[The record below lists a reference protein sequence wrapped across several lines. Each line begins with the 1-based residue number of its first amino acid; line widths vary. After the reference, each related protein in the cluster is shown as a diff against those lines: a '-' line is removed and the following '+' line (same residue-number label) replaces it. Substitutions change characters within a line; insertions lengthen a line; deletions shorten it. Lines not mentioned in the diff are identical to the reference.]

1 MNRGRTQ
8 SVSLDL
14 TRRDMLCGLAAAGAV
29 SATAQA
35 TASMA
40 LYGVESPEAPMPP
53 LEEFRYEQV
62 GVRGRL
68 ERGQQTLASSILLGL
83 NEDSLLKPFRQM
95 AGRPS
100 AGASLG
106 GWYEWK
112 PDFDYHHDDAGFA
125 PASTFGQWTSA
136 LSRLSAGGAA
146 AGESTAAAMAE
157 RARRLHDLLRE
168 DVTPDYFAQTRFPA
182 YSYEK
187 LVCGLVDAHALAADT
202 RAWETLDRVT
212 RAATPALPRR
222 AIERERQ
229 WALGKD
235 ASFMW
240 DESYTL
246 PENLFRAASAGAGAR
261 YRRMARAYLED
272 ETFFE
277 PLARGEDRLSDRHAY
292 SYLNSLCSGMQAYFV
307 DGSTMHLKAA
317 INAFQMVEEQSFV
330 TGGWGPD
337 ELFRK
342 PGYNQLAAS
351 LTNTHNSFEVPCG
364 SYAHTKL
371 TRALL
376 RATREG
382 RYGDSMER
390 VIHNAALGSLPLEPD
405 GHSFYYADYNVMAK
419 RIYSVHRWPC
429 CSGTQPQLAA
439 DYGINGYL
447 HEPGA
452 VWVNLYQPSALRW
465 QEGADTLALEQTT
478 EYPRNGRVVLRLS
491 SAPRPVNLRLMLR
504 VPAWAN
510 GGAVIAVN
518 GDRVPIQLERGF
530 ARVER
535 VWRQGDEVT
544 LTLPMVLRLEAL
556 PSNGGLMHLET
567 VALLRGPQVL
577 FAIRDPWESGALS
590 LSPDALL
597 SAEQTGA
604 SEWTVTTPTGQRRFV
619 PWPEIGNRTY
629 TTYIKAI

>member
-1 MNRGRTQ
+1 MDGDHRENA
-8 SVSLDL
+8 SLGL
-14 TRRDMLCGLAAAGAV
+14 TRRDMLRGMAAVGAL
-29 SATAQA
+29 STAQA
-35 TASMA
+35 AASMVQR
-40 LYGVESPEAPMPP
+40 GTESASRPLPQ

-62 GVRGRL
+62 EVRGAL
-68 ERGQQTLASSILLGL
+68 ERGQQTQASSVLLGL
-83 NEDSLLKPFRQM
+83 SEDSLLKPFRQM
-95 AGRPS
+95 AGRQA

-136 LSRLSAGGAA
+136 LSRLSAGTRAA
-146 AGESTAAAMAE
+146 DESTAPAMAN

-168 DVTPDYFAQTRFPA
+168 EIAPDYFLQTRFPA
-182 YSYEK
+182 YSYDK
-187 LVCGLVDAHALAADT
+187 LVCGLVDAQAMAADA

-212 RAATPALPRR
+212 RAAASALPGR

-235 ASFMW
+235 ASYMW

-246 PENLFRAASAGAGAR
+246 PESLFRAASAGAGSQ

-277 PLARGEDRLSDRHAY
+277 PLSRGENRLSDRHAY
-292 SYLNSLCSGMQAYFV
+292 SYLNSLCSGMQAYFA
-307 DGSTMHLKAA
+307 DGSTMHFKAVV
-317 INAFQMVEEQSFV
+317 NAFRMVEEQSFV

-376 RATREG
+376 RATRDG

-390 VIHNAALGSLPLEPD
+390 VIHNAALGSLPLQPD

-419 RIYSVHRWPC
+419 RIYSTHRWPC

-447 HEPGA
+447 REPGA
-452 VWVNLYQPSALRW
+452 VWINLYQPSVLRW
-465 QEGADTLALEQTT
+465 QEGTDTLVLEQTT
-478 EYPRNGRVVLRLS
+478 EYPRDGRVVLRLRS
-491 SAPRPVNLRLMLR
+491 VPRPVSLRLMLR
-504 VPAWAN
+504 VPAWA
-510 GGAVIAVN
+510 GGDAVVTVN
-518 GDRVPIQLERGF
+518 GDRMPARLEHGF

-544 LTLPMVLRLEAL
+544 LTLPMALRLEAL
-556 PSNGGLMHLET
+556 PSHGGMMHLET

-577 FAIRDPWESGALS
+577 FAIRDPWESGVLS
-590 LSPDALL
+590 VPVDALL
-597 SAEQTGA
+597 SAEQTGT
-604 SEWTVTTPTGQRRFV
+604 SEWTVQSADGPRRFV
-619 PWPEIGNRTY
+619 PWPEIGDRMY
-629 TTYIKAI
+629 TTYVKAT

>member
-1 MNRGRTQ
+1 MLRGIAA
-8 SVSLDL
+8 VS
-14 TRRDMLCGLAAAGAV
+14 TVAAASGRAETVLHGRPV
-29 SATAQA
+29 SQA
-35 TASMA
+35 AA
-40 LYGVESPEAPMPP
+40 AP
-53 LEEFRYEQV
+53 LAEFGHEQV
-62 GVRGRL
+62 EVRGRL
-68 ERGQQTLASSILLGL
+68 ESAQRSQAGSVLMGL
-83 NEDSLLKPFRQM
+83 DENSLMKPFRQM
-95 AGRPS
+95 SYGPNPAAS
-100 AGASLG
+100 LGANLG

-112 PDFDYHHDDAGFA
+112 PDFDFHHDDAGFA

-136 LSRLSAGGAA
+136 LARLHAGSPV
-146 AGESTAAAMAE
+146 GETAMAE
-157 RARRLHDLLRE
+157 RVQRLHDSLRAE
-168 DVTPDYFAQTRFPA
+168 ITPEYFAQTRFPA

-187 LVCGLVDAHALAADT
+187 LVGGLVDAHLLAGDT

-212 RAATPALPRR
+212 RAATPSLPGRP
-222 AIERERQ
+222 IERDRQ
-229 WALGKD
+229 WAVGKD
-235 ASFMW
+235 ASYMW

-246 PENLFRAASAGAGAR
+246 PENLYRAASAGAGVQ
-261 YRRMARAYLED
+261 YRRMARTYLED
-272 ETFFE
+272 EDFFA
-277 PLARGEDRLSDRHAY
+277 PLARGENRLSDRHAY
-292 SYLNSLCSGMQAYFV
+292 SYLNSLCSAMQAYFV

-317 INAFQMVEEQSFV
+317 TNAFAMVEAQSFV

-371 TRALL
+371 TRYLL
-376 RATREG
+376 RATRDG

-405 GHSFYYADYNVMAK
+405 GRSFYYADYNVMAK

-447 HEPGA
+447 REPGA

-465 QEGADTLALEQTT
+465 QEGANTLMLEQTT
-478 EYPRNGRVVLRLS
+478 DYPRDGRVMLRLAT
-491 SAPRPVNLRLMLR
+491 APRTVPLRMMLR

-510 GGAVIAVN
+510 GAATIAVN
-518 GDRVPIQLERGF
+518 GERVPVTLELGF

-535 VWRQGDEVT
+535 VWRQGDELT
-544 LTLPMVLRLEAL
+544 LTLPMALRLEAL
-556 PSNGGLMHLET
+556 PMNGGPMHLET

-577 FAIRDPWESGALS
+577 FAIRDAWESGVLS
-590 LSPDALL
+590 LSADSLL
-597 SAEQTGA
+597 SAEQSSE
-604 SEWTVTTPTGQRRFV
+604 SEWTVKTPTGPRRFV
-619 PWPEIGNRTY
+619 PWPEIGDRMY
-629 TTYIKAI
+629 TTYMKAI